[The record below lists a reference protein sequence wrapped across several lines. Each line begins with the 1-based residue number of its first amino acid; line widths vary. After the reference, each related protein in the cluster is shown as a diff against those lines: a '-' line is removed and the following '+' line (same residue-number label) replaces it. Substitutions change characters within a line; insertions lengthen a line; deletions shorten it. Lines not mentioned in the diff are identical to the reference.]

1 MASFFSRL
9 GSLFTGRST
18 DDGGSSGKEAV
29 REINGLTVVAAPIKE
44 GGTYRIAGR
53 IEKEAEGKVMV
64 RSFIRAD
71 VFNSPDE
78 AVEFTFRKAEQIIQ
92 QNGST
97 LFQDGAEARNV

>member
-9 GSLFTGRST
+9 GSLFTGRPAG
-18 DDGGSSGKEAV
+18 DGGASANEAV
-29 REINGLTVVAAPIKE
+29 REINGLKVVAAPIKE

-53 IEKEAEGKVMV
+53 IEKEAEGNVMV

-92 QNGST
+92 QNGAM
-97 LFQDGAEARNV
+97 LFQDGAETRNV